1 MATLEK
7 KHAVKILADIL
18 SEIYE
23 DNKYSFPVKFNDFGH
38 GVAKKLYKRFSHIEG
53 NPIVFEKTQGLDELP
68 LKMSSSFVLVGDKE
82 NG

>member
-7 KHAVKILADIL
+7 KHAVKIIADIL
-18 SEIYE
+18 SEVYE
-23 DNKYSFPVKFNDFGH
+23 DNGYDIPETFNRYGYE
-38 GVAKKLYKRFSHIEG
+38 VAKKLYKRFSHIEG